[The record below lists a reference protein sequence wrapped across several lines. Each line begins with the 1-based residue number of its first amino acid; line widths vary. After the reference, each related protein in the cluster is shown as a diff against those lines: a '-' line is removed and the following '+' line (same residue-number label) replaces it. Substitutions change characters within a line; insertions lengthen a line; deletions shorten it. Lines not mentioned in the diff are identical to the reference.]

1 MATESEK
8 QKHSNNWQ
16 FKTASGTIISI
27 PKNFRYHI
35 AFWLCYFTFNVLRW
49 GSYFNDYSYSLR
61 SNLIG
66 FPIHITLAYFHA
78 YYLLP
83 KFISTGKYFKYF
95 SLFLGALVLM
105 FFVKA
110 YANLLLAS
118 PVVWPESYREEEILG
133 INYMITVI
141 LGELY
146 VIGLTTSIKLTID
159 WLRYQK
165 RTKQLLRKNLE
176 TELDLLKS
184 QIQPHFFFNTLNNLY
199 ALTLEKSDKAPETVL
214 KLSEL
219 MSYILYQASNTRHVS
234 LLKEVVQ
241 MQNYLDLEKLRFGKR
256 LRLHFELQGDMEGA
270 EIAPLILLPFIE
282 NVFKHGVRNQLEE
295 LSIEMLLQVEG
306 NWLVFRVSN
315 PKPPQVTLS
324 ENLLSQNSAGGL
336 GIKNA
341 KRRLDLL
348 YNGNFELNIGED
360 KNRYTVELKIP
371 TKPKPTM
378 GISNDKQTLSPNS

>member
-1 MATESEK
+1 METAITKRKFSGKWHFVIAKEK
-8 QKHSNNWQ
+8 SVAVPK
-16 FKTASGTIISI
+16 SI
-27 PKNFRYHI
+27 VYHI
-35 AFWLCYFTFNVLRW
+35 TFWLLYFTFNVLRW
-49 GSYFNDYSYSLR
+49 GSYFSDYAYSLH

-66 FPIHITLAYFHA
+66 FPIHIFLAYFHA

-83 KFISTGKYFKYF
+83 KFISTGKYLRYF
-95 SLFLGALVLM
+95 VLFSVALVAM

-110 YANLLLAS
+110 YANYYLVS
-118 PVVWPESYREEEILG
+118 PVVWPESYREEQILG
-133 INYMITVI
+133 FNYIVAVI

-146 VIGLTTSIKLTID
+146 VVGLTTSIKLTID

-165 RTKQLLRKNLE
+165 KTKQLIKKNLE

-199 ALTLEKSDKAPETVL
+199 ALTLEKSDKAPEIVL

-256 LRLHFELQGDMEGA
+256 LRLNFEMQGEVEEA

-295 LSIEMLLQVEG
+295 LCIEMFLKVEG
-306 NWLVFRVSN
+306 HELTFVVSN

-324 ENLLSQNSAGGL
+324 DNLSPLNLVGGV

-348 YNGNFELNIGED
+348 YNGKFELNIQED

-371 TKPKPTM
+371 TKPKPNI
-378 GISNDKQTLSPNS
+378 GISNIETTLPTNQ